1 MPARPAVPPV
11 PAPQLKCRYCER
23 ECKSAG
29 GRGKHEQSCKDKPSP
44 AAAPATA
51 EPTAGIVLPE
61 IYAVQPGAVSIS
73 GYVPSDTEDNT
84 SGDESKLYP
93 LEEEVEVLEI
103 EVEIEE
109 LQQAATTGARKR
121 KQKNALVRLYS

>member
-1 MPARPAVPPV
+1 M
-11 PAPQLKCRYCER
+11 
-23 ECKSAG
+23 
-29 GRGKHEQSCKDKPSP
+29 
-44 AAAPATA
+44 
-51 EPTAGIVLPE
+51 LPE